1 VKRLIVMATI
11 AGLAVTCGG
20 TTEPREDQ
28 PSITDEEQN
37 ELVDNTRE
45 VAELLCGETKPEAIA
60 REYGVPA
67 DDFDA
72 IARAYSMDSTEG
84 PHRDAA
90 YAGCLK
96 GLTER

>member
-1 VKRLIVMATI
+1 MATI

-28 PSITDEEQN
+28 PSINEEEQD

-45 VAELLCGETKPEAIA
+45 VAELLCGETRPAAIA